1 MRERIF
7 CIWVGNVELV
17 KELVLRFFVGRRRIA
32 LVCSNLVRVVVFIF
46 VFSLFILF
54 SYVILVKGIVIFW
67 YFRLESWVV
76 FVLCFLVFKE

>member
-17 KELVLRFFVGRRRIA
+17 KELVLRFFVGRRRIV